1 MTLAPMSLP
10 TVPLVGTIPPVLV
23 GLAPTMAPL
32 LSTLAPGASESVTDA
47 VNQVVKKANKI
58 ASTGIQNATDTA
70 KSVGDTIKNT
80 INGVSPAGKDTSVPS
95 VGDFAKAV
103 DDATKSAVEETSATV
118 DIVKQSDHDS
128 IQVLPGGTS
137 KSVATKAAH
146 EEDNGLIPKTAKPF
160 VIPVLGLVIGGTW
173 MLMVPTSITA
183 KLVLYFGAQS
193 FMNIFMSWV
202 LKIHET
208 IPAGT
213 MITKGDG
220 QFELQDS
227 LTGCPA
233 GFALTAL
240 QQVVSFILFLLFFIA
255 VYWTPKR
262 YMPKKLGTMREI
274 LSVAIF
280 GCVFAANIA
289 LNNFSLGYISIGVN
303 LIIRSCLPLSTY
315 VSQQG
320 LAVFGMYPFKEF
332 KILEVSLMAIGV
344 FCAAVFTWASFGG
357 NFSAGTGLLGVL
369 ACAGS
374 LLCGSL
380 NLALAGVLGKND
392 LSVLDTCAYMS
403 VPATAFLLPII
414 FFMSKH

>member
-1 MTLAPMSLP
+1 MTLAPINVIMPTLQP
-10 TVPLVGTIPPVLV
+10 VATVPSVLMTV
-23 GLAPTMAPL
+23 APL
-32 LSTLAPGASESVTDA
+32 ISTLAPGASESVTDA

-58 ASTGIQNATDTA
+58 ASIGIQNATDTA

-80 INGVSPAGKDTSVPS
+80 IKGPSPNATDTAKSVGDTIKNTIKGASPAGEDTSVPS
-95 VGDFAKAV
+95 VGGVAKAA
-103 DDATKSAVEETSATV
+103 DDATTSAVEKTSAAV
-118 DIVKQSDHDS
+118 DVVKQSAHHS

-146 EEDNGLIPKTAKPF
+146 DEDNGLIPKTAKPF

-213 MITKGDG
+213 MITKPDR
-220 QFELQDS
+220 QFQLEKA

-262 YMPKKLGTMREI
+262 YMPKKLGTTSEI
-274 LSVAIF
+274 LSVAVF

-320 LAVFGMYPFKEF
+320 LAVFGM
-332 KILEVSLMAIGV
+332 
-344 FCAAVFTWASFGG
+344 
-357 NFSAGTGLLGVL
+357 
-369 ACAGS
+369 
-374 LLCGSL
+374 
-380 NLALAGVLGKND
+380 
-392 LSVLDTCAYMS
+392 
-403 VPATAFLLPII
+403 
-414 FFMSKH
+414 